1 MIETVNMCLNGL
13 WTWRRKLVLFFP
25 AQHLPTTSFAFDSV
39 VIFFS
44 DIGWHSRRETRL
56 FVTVASLFTFC
67 HPLFDVNAVFMFLLF
82 FYCFFF
88 FSL

>member
-25 AQHLPTTSFAFDSV
+25 AQHLPTTSFAFDFV

-44 DIGWHSRRETRL
+44 DVGRHSRGETRL
-56 FVTVASLFTFC
+56 FVTVASLLFTFC
-67 HPLFDVNAVFMFLLF
+67 HPLFDVNAVLC
-82 FYCFFF
+82 FYCFFY
-88 FSL
+88 SL